1 MKIKIRDAKTTD
13 AAILDNMLTKLV
25 HYEAKWDSNINSQY
39 AAENN
44 YGNMI
49 DQPGCKLIVAEVND
63 EIVGYLCG
71 FIVQMPTQKKPTAIL
86 DAIYVDEHCR
96 NMGCASAMINEFKLF
111 ALNEGAVTIELKV
124 FSNNEPANKLYSKMM
139 FEENKKYLRFVL

>member
-1 MKIKIRDAKTTD
+1 MKVRIRDAKATD
-13 AAILDNMLTKLV
+13 AAILDDMLTRLV
-25 HYEAKWDSNINSQY
+25 RYEAKWDSNINSQY
-39 AAENN
+39 TAENN

-49 DQPGCKLIVAEVND
+49 GQPGYKLIVAEVDD

-71 FIVQMPTQKKPTAIL
+71 FIVQMPTQKMPTAIL

-96 NMGCASAMINEFKLF
+96 NKGCASAMISEFKLF
-111 ALNEGAVTIELKV
+111 ALNEGAATIELKV
-124 FSNNEPANKLYSKMM
+124 FSDNEPANKLYSKIM